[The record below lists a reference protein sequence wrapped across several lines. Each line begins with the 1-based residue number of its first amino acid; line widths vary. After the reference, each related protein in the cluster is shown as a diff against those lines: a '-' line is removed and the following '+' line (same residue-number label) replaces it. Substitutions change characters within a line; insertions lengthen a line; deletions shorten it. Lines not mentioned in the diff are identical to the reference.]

1 VCCHLGLEREENGAL
16 EVRRGSELGF
26 VVEVVTWADSYGSDD
41 VFSTR
46 VSMDTIFHSHNS
58 TSSRTSNYD
67 KVDVLLTGF
76 EDGTVYIRIFNCFD
90 IGKIDVSSSLPSDIK
105 TCKVVQH
112 IAHSLSPTHA
122 LILKTTTEKNDDQL
136 HIVALDLNFIPQTS
150 PYYLSTLATKSTQLL
165 NLLRY
170 LTQTSTH
177 LSIELRGAFDL
188 PAKFIRNINETL
200 AQSPDGPT
208 NFVTAAYQL
217 VVTGRCSDE
226 FQDWLVDEVGERN
239 LKRWEKAS
247 TLGMENIRKF
257 VHENLLPALERCQVV
272 LSRLQGLSKFA
283 KSAQVLGLDTQSLD
297 RVMDTVDCLNLLGHY
312 LMKTVG
318 KEIKQFAAFIKW
330 LRLELEI
337 QGLEKENAGGPG
349 SERLDEACMRRDEL
363 NVRTV
368 LDYIRGV
375 MGKSGMVAFL
385 RPAVD
390 ARGSALDGPSYD
402 WSQNQ
407 ADVGFYEVFKKMLK
421 TQPGAGKRPDLDDL
435 LRRLTSQAE
444 KVFDGI
450 AQTLRKSILHSR
462 VCTLRSDCLADS
474 MTARMILNAAGEY
487 ELVIATKTRTAAEQ
501 VALHRVRWST
511 AQRGQVPEVRDV
523 TIPSNET
530 IQDIKFVD
538 DSDVMALCSAT
549 EQAHL
554 HTLNY
559 TAPGAEWQE
568 RHSFDLSDGVKAPS
582 ELEVNGRKGRRAVC
596 VLEDE
601 LRFTVY
607 DLDSGQAEGE
617 MSALE
622 EEVLPTE

>member
-1 VCCHLGLEREENGAL
+1 
-16 EVRRGSELGF
+16 
-26 VVEVVTWADSYGSDD
+26 
-41 VFSTR
+41 
-46 VSMDTIFHSHNS
+46 MDTIFHSHNS

-76 EDGTVYIRIFNCFD
+76 QDGTVYIRIFNCFD
-90 IGKIDVSSSLPSDIK
+90 IGKIDVSTSLPNGIRM
-105 TCKVVQH
+105 CKVVQH
-112 IAHSLSPTHA
+112 IAHPLSPTHA
-122 LILKTTTEKNDDQL
+122 LILKTTTVKNEDQL
-136 HIVALDLNFIPQTS
+136 HVVALDLNFIPQTS

-188 PAKFIRNINETL
+188 PAKLIRNINETL

-208 NFVTAAYQL
+208 NFITAAYQL
-217 VVTGRCSDE
+217 VVTGRCNDE
-226 FQDWLVDEVGERN
+226 FQDWMLDEVGERN

-272 LSRLQGLSKFA
+272 LSRLQGLSRFA
-283 KSAQVLGLDTQSLD
+283 KSAQVLGLDSQSLD

-312 LMKTVG
+312 LLKTVG
-318 KEIKQFAAFIKW
+318 KEIKQFAAFMKW
-330 LRLELEI
+330 LGLELEI

-363 NVRTV
+363 DIRTV

-375 MGKSGMVAFL
+375 MGKSGMLAYL

-390 ARGSALDGPSYD
+390 ARGSSLNGPSYD
-402 WSQNQ
+402 WSQNR

-435 LRRLTSQAE
+435 LRRLTGQAE
-444 KVFDGI
+444 NVFDGI

-474 MTARMILNAAGEY
+474 MTARMLLNTAGEY
-487 ELVIATKTRTAAEQ
+487 ELVLATKTRLAAEQ
-501 VALHRVRWST
+501 LALHRVRWST
-511 AQRGQVPEVRDV
+511 PPRDHVPAVRDV
-523 TIPSNET
+523 TVPNDDRV
-530 IQDIKFVD
+530 QDIKFVD
-538 DSDVMALCSAT
+538 DSDMMVLCSGQ
-549 EQAHL
+549 ERAHL

-559 TAPGAEWQE
+559 TAPDAEWQE
-568 RHSFDLSDGVKAPS
+568 RHRIDLSDGVKAPS

-607 DLDSGQAEGE
+607 DLAGE
-617 MSALE
+617 HADG
-622 EEVLPTE
+622 

>member
-1 VCCHLGLEREENGAL
+1 
-16 EVRRGSELGF
+16 
-26 VVEVVTWADSYGSDD
+26 
-41 VFSTR
+41 
-46 VSMDTIFHSHNS
+46 MDTIFHSHNS
-58 TSSRTSNYD
+58 TLSRTSNYD

-76 EDGTVYIRIFNCFD
+76 QDGTVYIRIFNCFD
-90 IGKIDVSSSLPSDIK
+90 IGKIDVSTSLPSGSR
-105 TCKVVQH
+105 TCKIVQH
-112 IAHSLSPTHA
+112 IAHPLSPTHA
-122 LILKTTTEKNDDQL
+122 LILQTTTVKNDDQL
-136 HIVALDLNFIPQTS
+136 HVVALDLNFIPQTS

-177 LSIELRGAFDL
+177 LSIELRGAFEL
-188 PAKFIRNINETL
+188 PAKLIRNINETL

-208 NFVTAAYQL
+208 NFITAAYQL

-226 FQDWLVDEVGERN
+226 FQDWMLDEVGERN

-272 LSRLQGLSKFA
+272 LSRLQGLSRFA
-283 KSAQVLGLDTQSLD
+283 KSAQVLGLDSQSLD
-297 RVMDTVDCLNLLGHY
+297 RVIDTVDCLNLLGHY
-312 LMKTVG
+312 LLKTVG
-318 KEIKQFAAFIKW
+318 KEIKQFAAFMKW
-330 LRLELEI
+330 LGLELEI

-363 NVRTV
+363 DIRTV

-375 MGKSGMVAFL
+375 MGKSGMLAYL

-390 ARGSALDGPSYD
+390 ARGSSLNGPSYD

-435 LRRLTSQAE
+435 LRRLTGQAE

-474 MTARMILNAAGEY
+474 MTARMLLNTAGEY
-487 ELVIATKTRTAAEQ
+487 ELVLATKTRLAAEQ
-501 VALHRVRWST
+501 LALHRVRWST
-511 AQRGQVPEVRDV
+511 PPRDHVPAVRDV
-523 TIPSNET
+523 TVPNDDWV
-530 IQDIKFVD
+530 QDIKFVD
-538 DSDVMALCSAT
+538 DSDMMVLCSGQ
-549 EQAHL
+549 ERAHL

-559 TAPGAEWQE
+559 TAPDAEWQE
-568 RHSFDLSDGVKAPS
+568 RHRIDLSDGVKAPS

-607 DLDSGQAEGE
+607 DLGGE
-617 MSALE
+617 HADG
-622 EEVLPTE
+622 

>member
-1 VCCHLGLEREENGAL
+1 
-16 EVRRGSELGF
+16 
-26 VVEVVTWADSYGSDD
+26 
-41 VFSTR
+41 
-46 VSMDTIFHSHNS
+46 MDTIFHSHNS

-76 EDGTVYIRIFNCFD
+76 QDGTVYIRIFNCFD
-90 IGKIDVSSSLPSDIK
+90 IGKIDVSTSLPSGSR
-105 TCKVVQH
+105 TCKIVQH
-112 IAHSLSPTHA
+112 IAHPLSPTHA
-122 LILKTTTEKNDDQL
+122 LILQTTTVKNDDQL
-136 HIVALDLNFIPQTS
+136 HVVALDLNFIPQTS

-177 LSIELRGAFDL
+177 LSIELRGAFEL
-188 PAKFIRNINETL
+188 PAKLIRNINETL

-208 NFVTAAYQL
+208 NFITAAYQL

-226 FQDWLVDEVGERN
+226 FQDWMLDEVGERN

-272 LSRLQGLSKFA
+272 LSRLQGLSRFA
-283 KSAQVLGLDTQSLD
+283 KSAQVLGLDSQSLD
-297 RVMDTVDCLNLLGHY
+297 RVIDTVDCLNLLGHY
-312 LMKTVG
+312 LLKTVG
-318 KEIKQFAAFIKW
+318 KEIKQFAAFMKW
-330 LRLELEI
+330 LGLELEI

-363 NVRTV
+363 DIRTV

-375 MGKSGMVAFL
+375 MGKSGMLAFL

-390 ARGSALDGPSYD
+390 ARGSALNGPSYD

-407 ADVGFYEVFKKMLK
+407 ADIGFYEVFKKMLK
-421 TQPGAGKRPDLDDL
+421 IQPGAGKRPDLDDL
-435 LRRLTSQAE
+435 LRRLTGQAE

-474 MTARMILNAAGEY
+474 MTSRMLLNTAGEY
-487 ELVIATKTRTAAEQ
+487 ELVLATKTRLAAEQ
-501 VALHRVRWST
+501 LALHRVRWST
-511 AQRGQVPEVRDV
+511 PPRDHVPAVRDV
-523 TIPSNET
+523 TVPNDDRV
-530 IQDIKFVD
+530 QDIKFVD
-538 DSDVMALCSAT
+538 DSDMMVLCSGQ
-549 EQAHL
+549 ERAHL

-559 TAPGAEWQE
+559 TAPDAEWQE
-568 RHSFDLSDGVKAPS
+568 RHRIDLSDGVKAPS

-607 DLDSGQAEGE
+607 DLGGE
-617 MSALE
+617 HADG
-622 EEVLPTE
+622 

>member
-1 VCCHLGLEREENGAL
+1 
-16 EVRRGSELGF
+16 
-26 VVEVVTWADSYGSDD
+26 
-41 VFSTR
+41 
-46 VSMDTIFHSHNS
+46 MDAIFHSHNS
-58 TSSRTSNYD
+58 TLSRTSSYD

-76 EDGTVYIRIFNCFD
+76 QDGTVYIRIFNCFD
-90 IGKIDVSSSLPSDIK
+90 IGKINVSSSLPSGTK

-112 IAHSLSPTHA
+112 IAHPLSPTHA
-122 LILKTTTEKNDDQL
+122 LVLKTTTEKNDEQL
-136 HIVALDLNFIPQTS
+136 RVVALDLNFIPQTS

-177 LSIELRGAFDL
+177 LSIELRGAFEL

-217 VVTGRCSDE
+217 VVTGKCSDE
-226 FQDWLVDEVGERN
+226 LRDWMVDEVGERN

-247 TLGMENIRKF
+247 SLGMENIRKF

-272 LSRLQGLSKFA
+272 LSRLQGLARFA
-283 KSAQVLGLDTQSLD
+283 KSAQVLGLDMQSLD

-318 KEIKQFAAFIKW
+318 KEIKQFAAFMKW
-330 LRLELEI
+330 LRLEVEV

-349 SERLDEACMRRDEL
+349 SERLDETCMRRDEL
-363 NVRTV
+363 DARTV

-375 MGKSGMVAFL
+375 MSKSGMVAFL

-390 ARGSALDGPSYD
+390 ARGSSLDGPSYD

-407 ADVGFYEVFKKMLK
+407 VDVGFYETFKKMLK
-421 TQPGAGKRPDLDDL
+421 TQPRAGKRPDLDDL
-435 LRRLTSQAE
+435 LRRLTGQAE

-462 VCTLRSDCLADS
+462 VCTLRSDCLADA
-474 MTARMILNAAGEY
+474 MTARMILNTEGGY
-487 ELVIATKTRTAAEQ
+487 ELVLATKTRAAAKQ
-501 VALHRVRWST
+501 LCLHHVRWST
-511 AQRGQVPEVRDV
+511 AERDQVPTVRDV
-523 TIPSNET
+523 TVPSDEA
-530 IQDIKFVD
+530 IQDIKFID
-538 DSDVMALCSAT
+538 DSDLMVLCSGQ
-549 EQAHL
+549 ERAHL

-559 TAPGAEWQE
+559 TAPDAEWQE
-568 RHSFDLSDGVKAPS
+568 RHSFDLSDGAKAPL

-596 VLEDE
+596 VLEDDIK
-601 LRFTVY
+601 FTVY
-607 DLDSGQAEGE
+607 DLDSGQADEE
-617 MSALE
+617 MAAYE
-622 EEVLPTE
+622 EEVPLTE

>member
-1 VCCHLGLEREENGAL
+1 
-16 EVRRGSELGF
+16 
-26 VVEVVTWADSYGSDD
+26 
-41 VFSTR
+41 
-46 VSMDTIFHSHNS
+46 MDTIFHSHNS

-76 EDGTVYIRIFNCFD
+76 QDGTVYIRIFNCFD
-90 IGKIDVSSSLPSDIK
+90 IGKIDVSTSLPSGSR
-105 TCKVVQH
+105 TCKIVQH
-112 IAHSLSPTHA
+112 IAHPLSPTHA
-122 LILKTTTEKNDDQL
+122 LILQTTTVKNDDQL
-136 HIVALDLNFIPQTS
+136 HVVALDLNFIPQTS

-177 LSIELRGAFDL
+177 LSIELRGAFEL
-188 PAKFIRNINETL
+188 PAKLIRNINETL

-208 NFVTAAYQL
+208 NFITAAYQL

-226 FQDWLVDEVGERN
+226 FQDWMLDEVGERN

-272 LSRLQGLSKFA
+272 LSRLQGLSRFA
-283 KSAQVLGLDTQSLD
+283 KSAQVLGLDSQSLD

-312 LMKTVG
+312 LLKTVG
-318 KEIKQFAAFIKW
+318 KEIKQFAAFMKW
-330 LRLELEI
+330 LGLELEI

-363 NVRTV
+363 DIRTV

-375 MGKSGMVAFL
+375 MGKSGMLAYL

-390 ARGSALDGPSYD
+390 ARGSSLNGPSYD
-402 WSQNQ
+402 WSQNR

-435 LRRLTSQAE
+435 LRRLTGQAE
-444 KVFDGI
+444 NVFDGI

-474 MTARMILNAAGEY
+474 MTARMLLNTAGEY
-487 ELVIATKTRTAAEQ
+487 ELVLATKTRLAAEQ
-501 VALHRVRWST
+501 LALHRVRWST
-511 AQRGQVPEVRDV
+511 PPRDHVPAVRDV
-523 TIPSNET
+523 TVPNDDRV
-530 IQDIKFVD
+530 QDIKFVD
-538 DSDVMALCSAT
+538 DSDMMVLCSGQ
-549 EQAHL
+549 ERAHL

-559 TAPGAEWQE
+559 TAPDAEWQE
-568 RHSFDLSDGVKAPS
+568 RHRIDLSDGVKAPS

-607 DLDSGQAEGE
+607 DLAGE
-617 MSALE
+617 HADG
-622 EEVLPTE
+622 